1 MKELLNLGF
10 RETRFESDFQTSYT
24 GRINNNNVYVDS
36 FDEEPDDLVVIIY
49 KDKQRIFLDYYV
61 PKDKV
66 MQTINNNTQ

>member
-66 MQTINNNTQ
+66 MQTINNNIQ